1 MPSLS
6 LITRAR
12 QARLPQVAGSLSFTT
27 VLSIV
32 PFLAVSFTLFTRFPA
47 FRRFE
52 QAIEEH
58 LLKGLLPMEISRTVL
73 RHLGRFADNASALPW
88 LGMLFMLLAALALLL
103 TVENAL
109 NQIWGVGTNR
119 PFLRRVGLHLLM
131 LAIGPPLLGLSLW
144 ADRMLVASLGLIGPL
159 PPSLAFVLDL
169 ASRCCAW
176 RGCPRC
182 SISCRTRGAPTRRAR
197 RRPPRRHRDRT
208 GQARLRGLAAQGAD
222 LQGDV
227 RRLRG
232 LPRLPAVG
240 VLLVAGD
247 AGRGARGGRHRSGPE
262 AAGSCATLARGATG
276 GAAP

>member
-58 LLKGLLPMEISRTVL
+58 LLKGLLPMEIARTVL

-144 ADRMLVASLGLIGPL
+144 AGSYVLVASLGLIGPL
-159 PPSLAFVLDL
+159 PPSLAFVLNL
-169 ASRCCAW
+169 GPALLCVAGLSAMFYFV
-176 RGCPRC
+176 PN
-182 SISCRTRGAPTRRAR
+182 APVRRRAALA
-197 RRPPRRHRDRT
+197 
-208 GQARLRGLAAQGAD
+208 GGLLAGIAIELGKRGFAAWLLKVPTYKAMYGAFAVFPAFLLWVYFSWLVTLAAA
-222 LQGDV
+222 
-227 RRLRG
+227 
-232 LPRLPAVG
+232 
-240 VLLVAGD
+240 LVA
-247 AGRGARGGRHRSGPE
+247 AGIAPAPKPRAR
-262 AAGSCATLARGATG
+262 
-276 GAAP
+276 APR